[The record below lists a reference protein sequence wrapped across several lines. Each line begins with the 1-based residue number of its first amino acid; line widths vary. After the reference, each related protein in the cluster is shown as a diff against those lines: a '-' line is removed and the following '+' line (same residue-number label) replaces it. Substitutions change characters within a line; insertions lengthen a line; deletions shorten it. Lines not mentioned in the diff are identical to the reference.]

1 MPSSDAAYLN
11 NPKPPYPAI
20 SKRMGEQGKVVL
32 RVLIGADGVPQK
44 VEISQSI
51 GFDRLDRQAQEA
63 VMRWRFVPGK
73 RNGIPEAMWNLV
85 PVNFV
90 LE

>member
-1 MPSSDAAYLN
+1 MKTMPWLQFMSWRDRA
-11 NPKPPYPAI
+11 
-20 SKRMGEQGKVVL
+20 
-32 RVLIGADGVPQK
+32 IGAALLGVATLAPAAAFK
-44 VEISQSI
+44 ATLLVPAGDE
-51 GFDRLDRQAQEA
+51 RLDRQAQEA

-73 RNGIPEAMWNLV
+73 RNGVPEAMWNLV